1 MTLGVQTACLEQ
13 YPLEEVLDFLQKTG
27 IGQVELIS
35 GHLMYK
41 TPAYCEDVAAEVHE
55 RGMTISG
62 YVWDGNG
69 AIPWFQGR
77 RFRAM
82 EPGGVQDAIECIRQ
96 NVVVTAALGGSHL
109 VVIEPRGPEEGLNEP
124 AAWQQLVTA
133 YREGAAIAAEA
144 GVRLVNEFHPPGDF
158 ASTPERAIALIDEVD
173 SPNFTACLDF
183 CHAEVMAPGD
193 AEGFIRRLG
202 VERIGHI
209 HIAGGDSHP
218 HMHRAVGTGEV
229 DAIRLLAVLR
239 RIGYD
244 ANYSLCLYGNPLPRR
259 AIRQSVDYLRANG
272 YFVA

>member
-13 YPLEEVLDFLQKTG
+13 YPLGEVLDFLQKTG

-82 EPGGVQDAIECIRQ
+82 EP
-96 NVVVTAALGGSHL
+96 
-109 VVIEPRGPEEGLNEP
+109 
-124 AAWQQLVTA
+124 
-133 YREGAAIAAEA
+133 

-239 RIGYD
+239 EIGYD

>member
-13 YPLEEVLDFLQKTG
+13 YSLEDVLDFLEGTG
-27 IGQVELIS
+27 IGQVELVGS
-35 GHLMYK
+35 HLRYK
-41 TPAYCEDVAAEVHE
+41 TPAYCEDVAAAVHD
-55 RGMTISG
+55 RGMSISG

-69 AIPWFQGR
+69 AVPWFQGR

-96 NVVVTAALGGSHL
+96 NVAVTAALGGSHL
-109 VVIEPRGPEEGLNEP
+109 VVIEPRGPEPELDEP
-124 AAWQQLVTA
+124 TAWRQLVTA

-144 GVRLVNEFHPPGDF
+144 GVRLVNEFHPPCDF
-158 ASTPERAIALIDEVD
+158 ASTPERAIALIDEVG

-202 VERIGHI
+202 VERIGHV
-209 HIAGGDSHP
+209 HIAGGDQHP
-218 HMHRAVGTGEV
+218 HMHQAAGAGDV
-229 DAIRLLAVLR
+229 DAVCLLSTLQE
-239 RIGYD
+239 IGYE
-244 ANYSLCLYGNPLPRR
+244 ANYSLCLYGNPLPKR